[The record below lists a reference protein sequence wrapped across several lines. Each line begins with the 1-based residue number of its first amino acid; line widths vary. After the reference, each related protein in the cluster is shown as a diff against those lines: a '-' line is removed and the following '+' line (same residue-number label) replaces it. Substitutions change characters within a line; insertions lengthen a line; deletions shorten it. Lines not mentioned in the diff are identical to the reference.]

1 MQDLEA
7 ALRVEEAILR
17 QLETELDRGAATAIH
32 YNVYM
37 AFEVTRARVEAL
49 RLSLQVGRTY
59 NPLESLAGV

>member
-17 QLETELDRGAATAIH
+17 QLETELDRGVATRIH

-49 RLSLQVGRTY
+49 RLSLQVGR
-59 NPLESLAGV
+59 NLQPA